1 MANEKKT
8 RRFVVSDIGFAYA
21 VHDTQ
26 APQDYGFEAGK
37 EKDHISTNE
46 LNTRRVDI
54 FPTFL
59 EAVRAAEELNRRH
72 EQRAG

>member
-8 RRFVVSDIGFAYA
+8 RRYVVSDIGFAYA

-26 APQDYGFEAGK
+26 ARQDYEFEAGK

-59 EAVRAAEELNRRH
+59 EAIRAAEELNRRH
-72 EQRAG
+72 EQRVG